1 MKSVMYEWKK
11 FRAFRYFWFLCSVF
25 FLFNIWTLSE
35 KMKMEMYDAGAVKQ
49 IYADL
54 KAQPEEKRK
63 ERIEKL
69 PEKKVPVYTGNEYA
83 EEMLYNKIF
92 QEYRQVNRYDK
103 YLEEIKEKSASM
115 SSAIFSNEGTF
126 AYRNAQI
133 TPDAYEKLKGLK
145 LKSDVSFAEIL
156 LSRERLCDRG
166 KADSGGMCDGA
177 ARSSVLRSRLSLCV
191 AEIWLW

>member
-63 ERIEKL
+63 EWIEKL

-83 EEMLYNKIF
+83 EEMSTDTTNILRRSRKKA
-92 QEYRQVNRYDK
+92 RVCPA
-103 YLEEIKEKSASM
+103 L
-115 SSAIFSNEGTF
+115 FS
-126 AYRNAQI
+126 RM
-133 TPDAYEKLKGLK
+133 K
-145 LKSDVSFAEIL
+145 
-156 LSRERLCDRG
+156 ERLLIE
-166 KADSGGMCDGA
+166 MH
-177 ARSSVLRSRLSLCV
+177 RLPRMRMRN
-191 AEIWLW
+191 

>member
-63 ERIEKL
+63 EWIEKL
-69 PEKKVPVYTGNEYA
+69 PENKKA
-83 EEMLYNKIF
+83 EVLGI
-92 QEYRQVNRYDK
+92 
-103 YLEEIKEKSASM
+103 I
-115 SSAIFSNEGTF
+115 
-126 AYRNAQI
+126 
-133 TPDAYEKLKGLK
+133 
-145 LKSDVSFAEIL
+145 
-156 LSRERLCDRG
+156 RG
-166 KADSGGMCDGA
+166 Y
-177 ARSSVLRSRLSLCV
+177 SLC
-191 AEIWLW
+191 AETEEREKEEAKMK

>member
-63 ERIEKL
+63 EWIEKL
-69 PEKKVPVYTGNEYA
+69 PEKKVPVYTGMN
-83 EEMLYNKIF
+83 MQK
-92 QEYRQVNRYDK
+92 RCCTT
-103 YLEEIKEKSASM
+103 KSFRSTDRSTDTTNILRRSRKKARVCP
-115 SSAIFSNEGTF
+115 ALFS
-126 AYRNAQI
+126 RM
-133 TPDAYEKLKGLK
+133 K
-145 LKSDVSFAEIL
+145 
-156 LSRERLCDRG
+156 ERLLIE
-166 KADSGGMCDGA
+166 MH
-177 ARSSVLRSRLSLCV
+177 RLPRMRMRN
-191 AEIWLW
+191 

>member
-63 ERIEKL
+63 EWIEKL

-126 AYRNAQI
+126 ASLYTETYTKKN
-133 TPDAYEKLKGLK
+133 KLHCMSSFHLHILINGGSSAFRIPVYL
-145 LKSDVSFAEIL
+145 SVSHNP
-156 LSRERLCDRG
+156 
-166 KADSGGMCDGA
+166 
-177 ARSSVLRSRLSLCV
+177 
-191 AEIWLW
+191 

>member
-1 MKSVMYEWKK
+1 MNGKSFVHSAI
-11 FRAFRYFWFLCSVF
+11 FGFCARCFF
-25 FLFNIWTLSE
+25 FLIFGRCLK

-63 ERIEKL
+63 EWIEKL

-115 SSAIFSNEGTF
+115 SSAI
-126 AYRNAQI
+126 
-133 TPDAYEKLKGLK
+133 
-145 LKSDVSFAEIL
+145 
-156 LSRERLCDRG
+156 SRMKERLLIE
-166 KADSGGMCDGA
+166 MH
-177 ARSSVLRSRLSLCV
+177 RLPRMRMRN
-191 AEIWLW
+191 

>member
-63 ERIEKL
+63 EWIEKL

-103 YLEEIKEKSASM
+103 YLVEYPKK
-115 SSAIFSNEGTF
+115 
-126 AYRNAQI
+126 
-133 TPDAYEKLKGLK
+133 KLCC
-145 LKSDVSFAEIL
+145 IHL
-156 LSRERLCDRG
+156 LS
-166 KADSGGMCDGA
+166 
-177 ARSSVLRSRLSLCV
+177 
-191 AEIWLW
+191 

>member
-63 ERIEKL
+63 EWIEKL
-69 PEKKVPVYTGNEYA
+69 PEKKFLFIRGMNMQKRCCTT
-83 EEMLYNKIF
+83 
-92 QEYRQVNRYDK
+92 
-103 YLEEIKEKSASM
+103 KSFRSTDRSTDTTNILRRSRKKARVCP
-115 SSAIFSNEGTF
+115 ALFS
-126 AYRNAQI
+126 RM
-133 TPDAYEKLKGLK
+133 K
-145 LKSDVSFAEIL
+145 
-156 LSRERLCDRG
+156 ERLLIE
-166 KADSGGMCDGA
+166 MH
-177 ARSSVLRSRLSLCV
+177 RLPRMRMRN
-191 AEIWLW
+191 

>member
-63 ERIEKL
+63 EWIEKL

-83 EEMLYNKIF
+83 ERDVVQQNLSGVQTGQPI
-92 QEYRQVNRYDK
+92 RQ
-103 YLEEIKEKSASM
+103 IS
-115 SSAIFSNEGTF
+115 
-126 AYRNAQI
+126 
-133 TPDAYEKLKGLK
+133 
-145 LKSDVSFAEIL
+145 
-156 LSRERLCDRG
+156 
-166 KADSGGMCDGA
+166 
-177 ARSSVLRSRLSLCV
+177 
-191 AEIWLW
+191 